1 MKKNIDNWIYE
12 LPIAHRGL
20 HNEVFP
26 ENTEGAFL
34 NAISHGY
41 AIETDIQMTLDGV
54 LVCYHDDN
62 LKRGLNID
70 KDIRTLSFSE
80 IKDLKPFN
88 GEYNIMTF
96 SEFLSLVDGQVP
108 LMLEIKNQKNK
119 GIEEKVVSEL
129 KGYTGKFAIQSFN
142 PFIIKNISK
151 LAPEITVGV
160 LHSREHV
167 NYISKF
173 SNWFLKNL
181 VCRFIMK
188 FDFLS
193 VRAEDLAFYKN
204 KYKKLNVITWTINS
218 EDKLKIA
225 EKFAKNIIFELP
237 LSNLGK
243 FEK

>member
-1 MKKNIDNWIYE
+1 MNKNSDNWIYE

-41 AIETDIQMTLDGV
+41 AIETDIQMTSDGV

-70 KDIRTLSFSE
+70 KDIRTLTYNE

-96 SEFLSLVDGQVP
+96 KDFLSLVNGEVP

-119 GIEEKVVSEL
+119 GVEEKVLSLL
-129 KGYTGKFAIQSFN
+129 KNYKGKIAIQSFN
-142 PFIIKNISK
+142 PFIIKKIGK
-151 LAPEITVGV
+151 LAPQYTLGV
-160 LHSREHV
+160 LCTLEK
-167 NYISKF
+167 NLTNSKF
-173 SNWFLKNL
+173 VDYMLHHLW
-181 VCRFIMK
+181 CRFLVK

-193 VRAEDLAFYKN
+193 IRVNDLKAHLKRS
-204 KYKKLNVITWTINS
+204 KTHRVITWTVTT
-218 EDKLKIA
+218 EEELKIA
-225 EKFAKNIIFELP
+225 EKYAENIIFERP
-237 LSNLGK
+237 LNNLGK

>member
-1 MKKNIDNWIYE
+1 MKKKIDNWIFS

-34 NAISHGY
+34 NAISHSY
-41 AIETDIQMTLDGV
+41 AIETDIQMTNDGV

-70 KDIRTLSFSE
+70 KDIRTVNYSE

-88 GEYNIMTF
+88 GEYNIMAF
-96 SEFLSLVDGQVP
+96 KDFLTLVNGEVP
-108 LMLEIKNQKNK
+108 LMLEIKNQINK
-119 GIEEKVVSEL
+119 GIEEKVLNEL
-129 KGYTGKFAIQSFN
+129 NKYKGKFAIQSFN
-142 PFIIKNISK
+142 PFIIKKITR

-160 LHSREHV
+160 LSTRE
-167 NYISKF
+167 YIPTISKF
-173 SNWFLKNL
+173 ANAFLKNMWY
-181 VCRFIMK
+181 RFIVK

-193 VRAEDLAFYKN
+193 AQVDYLDKYKN
-204 KYKKLNVITWTINS
+204 KLKKYDVITWTVSN
-218 EDKLKIA
+218 ENQLKIA
-225 EKFAKNIIFELP
+225 EKFAKNIIFEYP